1 MCCAGQDCTTGLP
14 ALCDDACAP
23 AFNEFWED
31 CGSYVLRFNG
41 SVFVAWRSSESDLFG
56 DSVELVC
63 GAGT

>member
-41 SVFVAWRSSESDLFG
+41 SALVACRSSESDLRL
-56 DSVELVC
+56 S
-63 GAGT
+63 